1 MRRPFWLL
9 VAAVLLCLAQGCSGD
24 NERYVDFSRTAPA
37 GVQGGGKAPAGQRPL
52 RLAVASVSS
61 PGETIN
67 SLRTIAE
74 ALANRIGRQI
84 VLVQRKTYAEVNL
97 LLAND
102 DADIAFVS
110 TGAYSAYRGQAPIEV
125 LVMTEF
131 QGSATYDAQLIVPS
145 DSPARSLADLQGK
158 VFAFTDPLSFSGH
171 MAVMDALLRLGSAP
185 ERHFSRYFYTAS
197 HDRAIQAVANR
208 IADGASIDN
217 QILDVAIQKQPEL
230 AAKVRVVATLGVN
243 PSGPVVAAAGLDPR
257 LKDALRDILLD
268 LHRDPAQAEALHTLA
283 ISRFTPPVPG
293 AYDALRVLYDRIG
306 GFL

>member
-1 MRRPFWLL
+1 MRRPFLLL
-9 VAAVLLCLAQGCSGD
+9 VAAVLLCLVHGCSD
-24 NERYVDFSRTAPA
+24 DRRYVDFSKPTPA
-37 GVQGGGKAPAGQRPL
+37 GVRGGDKGAAGQRPL

-67 SLRTIAE
+67 SLRTIAQ
-74 ALANRIGRQI
+74 ALSRRTGRQI
-84 VLVQRKTYAEVNL
+84 VLVQRKAYAEVNL

-110 TGAYSAYRGQAPIEV
+110 TGAFSAYRGQAPIEV

-131 QGSATYDAQLIVPS
+131 MGSATYDAQLIVPA
-145 DSPARSLADLQGK
+145 DSSARGLADLQGK

-171 MAVMDALLRLGSAP
+171 MAVMDALRRLGSAP

-230 AAKVRVVATLGVN
+230 ANKVRVIATLGVN

-257 LKDALRDILLD
+257 LKDALRDIFLG
-268 LHRDPAQAEALHTLA
+268 LHRDPAQAEALRTLA

-293 AYDALRVLYDRIG
+293 AYDALRALYDRIG

>member
-9 VAAVLLCLAQGCSGD
+9 IAAVLLCLAQGCSGD
-24 NERYVDFSRTAPA
+24 DERYVDFSRTAPA
-37 GVQGGGKAPAGQRPL
+37 GARDSAKGHAGQRPL
-52 RLAVASVSS
+52 RLAVASVCS
-61 PGETIN
+61 PGETVN

-74 ALANRIGRQI
+74 ALANRTGRQI

-131 QGSATYDAQLIVPS
+131 QGSATYDAQLIVPA
-145 DSPARSLADLQGK
+145 DSPAQNLKDLQGK

-171 MAVMDALLRLGSAP
+171 MAVMDALFRLGSAP

-197 HDRAIQAVANR
+197 HDRAIQAVASR

-230 AAKVRVVATLGVN
+230 ANKVRVVATLGVN

-257 LKDALRDILLD
+257 LKDALRDIFLD
-268 LHRDPAQAEALHTLA
+268 LHRDPAQAEALQNLA

-293 AYDALRVLYDRIG
+293 AYDALRALYDRIG

>member
-1 MRRPFWLL
+1 MRRPFLLL
-9 VAAVLLCLAQGCSGD
+9 VAAVLLCLAYGCSD
-24 NERYVDFSRTAPA
+24 DDRRYVDFSKPIPA
-37 GVQGGGKAPAGQRPL
+37 GVQGGGKATAGQRPL
-52 RLAVASVSS
+52 RLAVASVCS
-61 PGETIN
+61 PGETVN

-74 ALANRIGRQI
+74 ALSRRTGRQI

-131 QGSATYDAQLIVPS
+131 LGSATYDAQLIVPV
-145 DSPARSLADLQGK
+145 DSPAQSLKDLQGK

-171 MAVMDALLRLGSAP
+171 LAVMDALLRLGSAP

-197 HDRAIQAVANR
+197 HDRAIQAVANH

-217 QILDVAIQKQPEL
+217 QILEVAIGKQPEL

-243 PSGPVVAAAGLDPR
+243 PSGPVVVAVGLDPK
-257 LKDALRDILLD
+257 LKDALRDIFLD
-268 LHRDPAQAEALHTLA
+268 LHQDPAQAEALQTLA
-283 ISRFTPPVPG
+283 ISRFTPPEPG
-293 AYDALRVLYDRIG
+293 AYDALRALYDRIG

>member
-1 MRRPFWLL
+1 MRRPFLLL
-9 VAAVLLCLAQGCSGD
+9 VAAVLLCLVHGCSD
-24 NERYVDFSRTAPA
+24 DRRYVDFSKPTPA
-37 GVQGGGKAPAGQRPL
+37 GVQGGDKAAAGQRPL

-61 PGETIN
+61 PGETVN

-74 ALANRIGRQI
+74 ALSRRTGRQI

-131 QGSATYDAQLIVPS
+131 MGSATYDAQLIVPR
-145 DSPARSLADLQGK
+145 DSPAQSLEDLQGK

-185 ERHFSRYFYTAS
+185 ERHFGRYFYTAS

-217 QILDVAIQKQPEL
+217 QILDVAIRKQPEL
-230 AAKVRVVATLGVN
+230 AGKVRVVATLGVN
-243 PSGPVVAAAGLDPR
+243 PSGPVVVAAGLDPK
-257 LKDALRDILLD
+257 LKDALRDIFLD
-268 LHRDPAQAEALHTLA
+268 LHQDPAQAEALETLA

-293 AYDALRVLYDRIG
+293 AYDALRALYDRIG

>member
-9 VAAVLLCLAQGCSGD
+9 VAAVLLCLAYGCSGD
-24 NERYVDFSRTAPA
+24 DGRYVDFSKPTPA
-37 GVQGGGKAPAGQRPL
+37 DARDSGKATAGQRPL

-61 PGETIN
+61 PGETVN
-67 SLRTIAE
+67 SLRAIAE
-74 ALANRIGRQI
+74 ALANRTGRQ
-84 VLVQRKTYAEVNL
+84 VVVVQRKTYAEVNL

-110 TGAYSAYRGQAPIEV
+110 TGAYSAYRGQAPIDV

-131 QGSATYDAQLIVPS
+131 QGSATYDAQLIVPA
-145 DSPARSLADLQGK
+145 DSPAQSLKDLQGK

-171 MAVMDALLRLGSAP
+171 MAVMDALIRLDSAP
-185 ERHFSRYFYTAS
+185 ERHFSRYFYTSS

-217 QILDVAIQKQPEL
+217 QILEVAIRKQPEL
-230 AAKVRVVATLGVN
+230 AGKVRVVATLGVN
-243 PSGPVVAAAGLDPR
+243 PSGPVVVAAGLDPK
-257 LKDALRDILLD
+257 LKEALRDIFLD
-268 LHRDPAQAEALHTLA
+268 LHQDPAQAEALQTLA

-293 AYDALRVLYDRIG
+293 AYDALRALYDRIG

>member
-9 VAAVLLCLAQGCSGD
+9 VAAVLLCLVHGCSD
-24 NERYVDFSRTAPA
+24 DRRYVDFTKPTSA
-37 GVQGGGKAPAGQRPL
+37 GARDSAKGHAGQRPL

-74 ALANRIGRQI
+74 ALASRTGRRI

-110 TGAYSAYRGQAPIEV
+110 TGAFSAYRGQAPIEV

-131 QGSATYDAQLIVPS
+131 LGSATYDAQLIVPA
-145 DSPARSLADLQGK
+145 DGPARSLEDLQGK

-171 MAVMDALLRLGSAP
+171 MAVMDALRRLGSAP
-185 ERHFSRYFYTAS
+185 ERHFGRYFYTYS
-197 HDRAIQAVANR
+197 HDRAIQAVASR

-230 AAKVRVVATLGVN
+230 ANKVRVIATLGVN
-243 PSGPVVAAAGLDPR
+243 PSGPVVVSAGLDPQ
-257 LKDALRDILLD
+257 LKETLRDIFLG
-268 LHRDPAQAEALHTLA
+268 LHRDPAQAEALQTLA

-293 AYDALRVLYDRIG
+293 AYDALRALYDRIG